1 MKKVNLACLFM
12 LWLLLIFSNC
22 KKEDETNSSGEVKL
36 QVTEYRSN
44 SPVKNAFVGL
54 LKRTSNGVGSSA
66 SWEVLQSAETDS
78 NGFVNFG
85 NYTNWS
91 NLYIDVQHPDY
102 YDIST
107 ISYDVVKS
115 QQSKIVI
122 AGVSVVG
129 VKFFNTYNKDKPNTI
144 LSYGFDPYRGGG
156 GYPPLINTTD
166 TIEHFFYIP
175 ALHNTN
181 VVYTLSE
188 NKELYDKGVFY
199 INTAFPFKTAK
210 TKDTIS
216 LTINY

>member
-1 MKKVNLACLFM
+1 MKKM
-12 LWLLLIFSNC
+12 KTQKKWLWLLLSVMLGLNAC

-36 QVTEYRSN
+36 QVTEYGSN

-91 NLYIDVQHPDY
+91 NLYIDVQNPDY

-115 QQSKIVI
+115 QQNRIVI

-129 VKFFNTYNKDKPNTI
+129 VKFFNTCHKDKPETI
-144 LSYGFDPYRGGG
+144 LSYIFDPYRGGG
-156 GYPPLINTTD
+156 GLPPLIKIND
-166 TIEHFFYIP
+166 TI
-175 ALHNTN
+175 
-181 VVYTLSE
+181 
-188 NKELYDKGVFY
+188 
-199 INTAFPFKTAK
+199 
-210 TKDTIS
+210 
-216 LTINY
+216 

>member
-22 KKEDETNSSGEVKL
+22 KKEDEANSSSGEVKL
-36 QVTEYRSN
+36 QVTEYGSN
-44 SPVKNAFVGL
+44 APIKKAFVGL

-66 SWEVLQSAETDS
+66 SYEVLQSGITDS

-107 ISYDVVKS
+107 ISCEQVKN
-115 QQSKIVI
+115 QQSKIVL
-122 AGVSVVG
+122 AGLSVVG
-129 VKFFNTYNKDKPNTI
+129 VKFFNTYHKDKPNTI

-156 GYPPLINTTD
+156 ED
-166 TIEHFFYIP
+166 H
-175 ALHNTN
+175 HQ
-181 VVYTLSE
+181 
-188 NKELYDKGVFY
+188 
-199 INTAFPFKTAK
+199 
-210 TKDTIS
+210 
-216 LTINY
+216 

>member
-1 MKKVNLACLFM
+1 MRTQNKW
-12 LWLLLIFSNC
+12 LWLLLSVMLGLNAC
-22 KKEDETNSSGEVKL
+22 KKEDETISSGEVKL
-36 QVTEYRSN
+36 QVTEYGSN

-115 QQSKIVI
+115 QQSKIQDSSMPK
-122 AGVSVVG
+122 ASRR
-129 VKFFNTYNKDKPNTI
+129 
-144 LSYGFDPYRGGG
+144 SR
-156 GYPPLINTTD
+156 
-166 TIEHFFYIP
+166 
-175 ALHNTN
+175 
-181 VVYTLSE
+181 
-188 NKELYDKGVFY
+188 
-199 INTAFPFKTAK
+199 
-210 TKDTIS
+210 S
-216 LTINY
+216 LRVRQSL

>member
-107 ISYDVVKS
+107 ISYEVVKS
-115 QQSKIVI
+115 QQSRISLNGIAYLSIKFTPDKMKQLYRTVRSYPYKINFTDSQYKFYPTI
-122 AGVSVVG
+122 A
-129 VKFFNTYNKDKPNTI
+129 NK
-144 LSYGFDPYRGGG
+144 
-156 GYPPLINTTD
+156 
-166 TIEHFFYIP
+166 
-175 ALHNTN
+175 
-181 VVYTLSE
+181 LSE
-188 NKELYDKGVFY
+188 FSFAVFSDWDNSGDPKYLLYDSIIYLQSPKLLD
-199 INTAFPFKTAK
+199 TAYY
-210 TKDTIS
+210 TIKF
-216 LTINY
+216 

>member
-1 MKKVNLACLFM
+1 MKVKILFIAIISII
-12 LWLLLIFSNC
+12 LSC
-22 KKEDETNSSGEVKL
+22 EKDETSSNSSGEVTL
-36 QVTEYRSN
+36 QVTEYGSN
-44 SPVKNAFVGL
+44 APVKNAFVGL

-66 SWEVLQSAETDS
+66 SWEVLKDGKTDS
-78 NGFVNFG
+78 LGYINFG
-85 NYTNWS
+85 NYNDWN

-107 ISYDVVKS
+107 ISYEQVKN
-115 QQSKIVI
+115 QQSKIVL

-156 GYPPLINTTD
+156 GYPPLINTSD
-166 TIEHFFYIP
+166 TFEHFFYIP
-175 ALHNTN
+175 AIHNTN

-188 NKELYDKGVFY
+188 NKVLYDKGIFY
-199 INTAFPFKTAK
+199 INTAFPFTTAT